1 MKDRLMPNERLR
13 VAMGNAHV
21 DIDKIAEVTKVD
33 PKTVQRWL
41 AGRVPHPRHRWK
53 VSQLVGQEEGYLWPT
68 ARPDVAPGAPAT
80 SEVVTAYAHRAD
92 IPANVWNDLLARACR
107 QVDIIGY
114 SFLFLP
120 EQTVNLAKVITDKCS
135 NGCKIRIAIADPDSP
150 HTHERDRLESLN
162 GTLPA
167 RIRTTV
173 VHLQPILN
181 IPSVQVRY
189 HETHLYCAIYRFDD
203 EMLVT
208 PYLVG
213 AHGFEHPALHVRR
226 IGPYGIF
233 ATYADQFESLWA
245 TTKGMDHD
253 AH

>member
-1 MKDRLMPNERLR
+1 MANERLR
-13 VAMGNAHV
+13 TAMGNAQL
-21 DIDKIAEVTKVD
+21 DIDQIAEATNVD

-68 ARPDVAPGAPAT
+68 ARPDIAPGAPAT
-80 SEVVTAYAHRAD
+80 PEIVGAYAHRAE
-92 IPANVWNDLLARACR
+92 IPSNVWNELLVRASR
-107 QVDIIGY
+107 QIDIIGY

-120 EQTVNLAKVITDKCS
+120 EQTVNLAKKITSKCS
-135 NGCKIRIAIADPDSP
+135 NGCKVRIAVANPDCR
-150 HTHERDRLESLN
+150 HTRERDKLENLN

-167 RIRTTV
+167 RIRTTLT
-173 VHLQPILN
+173 HLQSIYT
-181 IPSVQVRY
+181 IPSVQIRY

-208 PYLVG
+208 PYLVK
-213 AHGFEHPALHVRR
+213 AHGFEHPALHLRR

-233 ATYADQFESLWA
+233 ATYSDHFDSLWS
-245 TTKGMDHD
+245 TTKVMNRDTN
-253 AH
+253 